1 MAYRLHKRSLT
12 RMAWRSILEVQN
24 LSMWT
29 GQYTF
34 AQTIIESY
42 CEVPKGTENTTYRLY
57 VAVESEYFLSIS

>member
-1 MAYRLHKRSLT
+1 M
-12 RMAWRSILEVQN
+12 EVQN

-42 CEVPKGTENTTYRLY
+42 CEVPKGTENTTYSLY
-57 VAVESEYFLSIS
+57 LLIESEYFHSIS